1 MGLTTRDL
9 QEKKLAIRECPHY
22 YELKFKNHPNGL
34 KQVHCG
40 TMKDVELMLEIYPD
54 AEYSKILLP
63 QPPETVDVP
72 YVSMA
77 PDPELPTKDI
87 VVNMDG
93 GVGGSWKEV
102 EYVEV
107 GGQKIPTQQQLQQ
120 SEAQP
125 IDLK

>member
-1 MGLTTRDL
+1 MSVWHLTL
-9 QEKKLAIRECPHY
+9 N
-22 YELKFKNHPNGL
+22 F
-34 KQVHCG
+34 
-40 TMKDVELMLEIYPD
+40 
-54 AEYSKILLP
+54 
-63 QPPETVDVP
+63 PP
-72 YVSMA
+72 
-77 PDPELPTKDI
+77 I
-87 VVNMDG
+87 VNMDG

>member
-1 MGLTTRDL
+1 
-9 QEKKLAIRECPHY
+9 
-22 YELKFKNHPNGL
+22 
-34 KQVHCG
+34 
-40 TMKDVELMLEIYPD
+40 MLEIYPD